1 MFAPMRLFIV
11 RHGIAEDAHPDH
23 PADDGARR
31 LTDEGVR
38 KTRRAAQGMRTLGVQ
53 PAAIWASPH
62 TRALQTAEILHDVL
76 APEIEV
82 HVQHALSFAGTAR
95 ATLDAIRAHEGP
107 WPLMVVGHQPMLADL
122 VSMLTASSAV
132 RQRLRKAGLVVIDLH
147 PIGDRVVGELQMHLP
162 PRVLRA
168 VPSSS

>member
-1 MFAPMRLFIV
+1 
-11 RHGIAEDAHPDH
+11 
-23 PADDGARR
+23 
-31 LTDEGVR
+31 
-38 KTRRAAQGMRTLGVQ
+38 
-53 PAAIWASPH
+53 
-62 TRALQTAEILHDVL
+62 
-76 APEIEV
+76 
-82 HVQHALSFAGTAR
+82 
-95 ATLDAIRAHEGP
+95 
-107 WPLMVVGHQPMLADL
+107 MVVGHQPMLADL